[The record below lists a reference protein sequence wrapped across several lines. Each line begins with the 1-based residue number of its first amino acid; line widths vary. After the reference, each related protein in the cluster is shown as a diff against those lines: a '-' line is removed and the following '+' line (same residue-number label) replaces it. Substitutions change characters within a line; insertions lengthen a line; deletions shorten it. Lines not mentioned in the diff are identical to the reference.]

1 MLELCRYSYVT
12 LVLNFS
18 QIWAL
23 YCLVQFYHATKYEL
37 QSINP
42 LAKFLCFK
50 AVVFVTWWQ
59 GVILA
64 YIFGSGLALEW
75 FSRKEIFSGHL
86 QSRLQDFI
94 ICIEMAFA
102 AVAHIFVYPAKPYK
116 HMSSIEN
123 AVYTTGMLT
132 IDDEVSVQV
141 RATSVKQSVHDVVF
155 EGGGHVVD
163 DVKVTVSQAVEPFE
177 SGITKITET
186 FHETFQSWSGKE
198 RDTDMVVKEET
209 VVIQGPVDNN
219 DGHDDTVPTDIQ
231 TGALAK
237 NLESFIL
244 HRKEAMKRGKLKLQ
258 S

>member
-23 YCLVQFYHATKYEL
+23 YCLVQFYHVTKYEL

-94 ICIEMAFA
+94 ICIEVITASRTFTFLD
-102 AVAHIFVYPAKPYK
+102 VLGNEWFLSCIFWLLYMGMWFSTDGICSCGAYFCV
-116 HMSSIEN
+116 SSK
-123 AVYTTGMLT
+123 T
-132 IDDEVSVQV
+132 I
-141 RATSVKQSVHDVVF
+141 
-155 EGGGHVVD
+155 
-163 DVKVTVSQAVEPFE
+163 
-177 SGITKITET
+177 
-186 FHETFQSWSGKE
+186 
-198 RDTDMVVKEET
+198 
-209 VVIQGPVDNN
+209 
-219 DGHDDTVPTDIQ
+219 
-231 TGALAK
+231 
-237 NLESFIL
+237 
-244 HRKEAMKRGKLKLQ
+244 
-258 S
+258 